1 MTSVHNADSAFS
13 RNLRELMRY
22 FSLSN
27 AQLAKALGVDNSLV
41 SRWLSGQ
48 RTIRKCPAYAERIA
62 GYIVPRINSS
72 KDVNWLKNRISL
84 VYRDA
89 AISSVAELQQ
99 WTARWLYPASSA
111 PARDDGAFSSM
122 LLVDSFSSALA
133 EDTSRTAAAAATPR
147 DSRFSVRTGMEQIAA
162 LLHDQLS
169 RLEQGGQV
177 LMFLSSEM
185 VSSAVDRGVVR
196 VIREQAAHKECKVSM
211 LIQSSNNSAAMS
223 ALLSA
228 YMPLLVGPQLEL
240 QVIQGTPQTFG
251 MFMSVLIPGHCAIQ
265 ISETALGTTPP
276 VATVSSDPMYLK
288 DLIDSFD
295 RSRRYARPMMTVF
308 NDSFARNI
316 IEVFFEEYGMPG
328 ALDVI
333 KDGLNPMYMPLEA
346 YHSALKEFGYDQQ
359 GFVWRFAEFTRFQ
372 GAMDEV
378 LKSSLF
384 REVLSL
390 TRLQEIAQTGHCRMP
405 GMYFMGPGVH
415 VIKPETC
422 VAVLE
427 GYVHYLK
434 NCPNLSV
441 VILEDEELFR
451 PNSCWHIKANKHIM
465 IHSWNQPEPT
475 MIYSDQLM
483 LIDEFHRHFEG
494 LWSRE
499 NRVGVSDRF
508 AIETLQ
514 SVIDRVRADFLS

>member
-1 MTSVHNADSAFS
+1 MTSPHNADDAFS

-62 GYIVPRINSS
+62 AYIVPHISS
-72 KDVNWLKNRISL
+72 GKDVHWLKNRISL

-89 AISSVAELQQ
+89 AISSAAELQH
-99 WTARWLYPASSA
+99 WTARWLYPASSV
-111 PARDDGAFSSM
+111 PARDDSAFSSM
-122 LLVDSFSSALA
+122 LLVDSFSSALTDDA
-133 EDTSRTAAAAATPR
+133 PR
-147 DSRFSVRTGMEQIAA
+147 AVPIVASDSGFSVRTGTQQIAE
-162 LLHDQLS
+162 LLAGQLS
-169 RLEQGGQV
+169 VLEQGGQV
-177 LMFLSSEM
+177 LLFLSSES
-185 VSSAVDRGVVR
+185 VVSAVDRGVVS
-196 VIREQAAHKECKVSM
+196 VIREQAARRELKVSM

-251 MFMSVLIPGHCAIQ
+251 MFMSVLIPGHCAVQ
-265 ISETALGTTPP
+265 INETALGVTPP

-288 DLIDSFD
+288 DLIDSFY

-333 KDGLNPMYMPLEA
+333 KDGLNPMYMPLDA
-346 YHSALKEFGYDQQ
+346 YHDALGELGYDAQ
-359 GFVWRFAEFTRFQ
+359 GFAWRFAEFTRFQ

-378 LKSSLF
+378 LKSSSF

-390 TRLQEIAQTGHCRMP
+390 TRLREIAKTGRCRMP
-405 GMYFMGPGVH
+405 GMYFMSPGIHEIGPA
-415 VIKPETC
+415 TC
-422 VAVLE
+422 VATLE
-427 GYVHYLK
+427 GYIRYLK
-434 NCPNLSV
+434 SSANLSV

-465 IHSWNQPEPT
+465 IHSWNQAEPT

-499 NRVGVSDRF
+499 NRIGVSDRF
-508 AIETLQ
+508 AIETIQ
-514 SVIDRVRADFLS
+514 SVIDRVRTVFLS